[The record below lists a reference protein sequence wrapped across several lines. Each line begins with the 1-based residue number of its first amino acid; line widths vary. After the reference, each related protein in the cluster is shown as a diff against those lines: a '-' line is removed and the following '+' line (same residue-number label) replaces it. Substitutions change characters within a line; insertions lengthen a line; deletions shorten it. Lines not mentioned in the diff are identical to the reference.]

1 MIRCPR
7 SVCPN
12 IPQQKTHTH
21 TRGYVLQAESGFIWP
36 DSLRTRNSFSCK
48 SSSRMFLRFR
58 NERPTRQF
66 LSFAMKRVSLSFSL
80 YFVSRSTRT
89 NFRIAFSVETRFG
102 SNVTR
107 FAIRDVEGERG
118 QNQAE
123 MEWKKTGG
131 ESKEGETGKERG
143 RRYKNKAEM
152 VIDCVGTCT
161 ITGGWSHV
169 PIRAKQPICLAQWKR
184 RCCGLDLITRG
195 CLWQRAER

>member
-66 LSFAMKRVSLSFSL
+66 LSFAMKRVSLSLSF
-80 YFVSRSTRT
+80 YFVSTRT

-107 FAIRDVEGERG
+107 FAIRRPR
-118 QNQAE
+118 
-123 MEWKKTGG
+123 
-131 ESKEGETGKERG
+131 RG
-143 RRYKNKAEM
+143 RRKRSESGRDGMEENRWRVERRGDGKREGWEE
-152 VIDCVGTCT
+152 VGGTR
-161 ITGGWSHV
+161 I
-169 PIRAKQPICLAQWKR
+169 KQRW
-184 RCCGLDLITRG
+184 
-195 CLWQRAER
+195 